1 MPMLIPMPMPI
12 CLWQDF
18 QMVHEFVIVKSL
30 VGLCIKFKVGN
41 IYKTFF
47 RSKFHLPV
55 AISHKS
61 VRVSVLT
68 SYISIQIN
76 NSRHDG

>member
-1 MPMLIPMPMPI
+1 
-12 CLWQDF
+12 
-18 QMVHEFVIVKSL
+18 MVPDFVIVKSQVEL
-30 VGLCIKFKVGN
+30 SIKFKVGN

-47 RSKFHLPV
+47 RSNFHLPV
-55 AISHKS
+55 AISDKS

-76 NSRHDG
+76 NSRYDG